1 VNRFAYFMLVLGAC
15 LPAAYLAVWHVA
27 NQMALATGT
36 RVDQN
41 ALFSWTA
48 VLSISAAIFF
58 SCRQGRKR
66 RKKERTHT
74 IRCVS
79 LRFRN

>member
-1 VNRFAYFMLVLGAC
+1 MLVLGGC

-27 NQMALATGT
+27 NQMALATGA
-36 RVDQN
+36 RVDQHTLI
-41 ALFSWTA
+41 AWTA
-48 VLSISAAIFF
+48 VISISAAIFF
-58 SCRQGRKR
+58 SLRQGRKR

-79 LRFRN
+79 LTFRN